1 MSFALLIEV
10 GRLVCDKRLLQQLLI
25 DLLAT
30 CLNVGARDASRV
42 DHQLTAATIP
52 LRRLWSRLVA
62 IVAKAYRIVYGLW
75 SRARSSSL
83 GLTDIGGNR
92 LPRKHT

>member
-10 GRLVCDKRLLQQLLI
+10 GRLVCDQRLLQQLLI

-30 CLNVGARDASRV
+30 SLNVGARDASRV

-52 LRRLWSRLVA
+52 LRSLWSRLVA
-62 IVAKAYRIVYGLW
+62 IVAQTYRIVYGLW

-83 GLTDIGGNR
+83 GLADIGGNR